1 MTVLTD
7 VFKTMQEQELAAA
20 AEAEKKRIA
29 HIYCQTGDGTLY
41 EVPLRKE
48 GTVEIK
54 VNNFSVKLPG
64 IATDDVIIS
73 TFDSVKELKELVK
86 SDNDDF
92 MEALI
97 DKSSFKFTELANKI
111 IRNIEPNEDNIS
123 RLYKSLKAIEKRA
136 EWFDASK
143 LLGYSDIDGDSAT
156 IVTSVLKESI
166 KGKVVEMRGGAFSVS
181 RALSRGPRFK
191 LNKKIP
197 KQLKLII
204 NDIFNG
210 YTYPND
216 IFNSTEDEET
226 KNQILK
232 VIGFFV
238 ELADL
243 LSD

>member
-7 VFKTMQEQELAAA
+7 VLKTMQEQGLATE
-20 AEAEKKRIA
+20 AEAGKKRIA

-41 EVPLRKE
+41 EVPLRRA

-54 VNNFSVKLPG
+54 VNNISVKLPG
-64 IATDDVIIS
+64 IATDGVIIS

-86 SDNDDF
+86 SDND
-92 MEALI
+92 
-97 DKSSFKFTELANKI
+97 
-111 IRNIEPNEDNIS
+111 EDNIS
-123 RLYKSLKAIEKRA
+123 RLYKSLKTIEKRA

-166 KGKVVEMRGGAFSVS
+166 KGKVVEMREGFGFSSAHLV
-181 RALSRGPRFK
+181 ARFK

-197 KQLKLII
+197 KKLKLII

-216 IFNSTEDEET
+216 DFFNSTEDEET

>member
-41 EVPLRKE
+41 EVPLRKG

-166 KGKVVEMRGGAFSVS
+166 KGKVVEMREGLGFSSAHLV
-181 RALSRGPRFK
+181 ARFK

-197 KQLKLII
+197 KKLKLII

>member
-7 VFKTMQEQELAAA
+7 VFKTMQEQALA
-20 AEAEKKRIA
+20 AEAEAKKKRIA

-41 EVPLRKE
+41 EVPLR
-48 GTVEIK
+48 GARTVEIK
-54 VNNFSVKLPG
+54 VNNISVKLPG
-64 IATDDVIIS
+64 IATDGVIIS

-123 RLYKSLKAIEKRA
+123 RLYKSLKTIEKRA

-166 KGKVVEMRGGAFSVS
+166 KGKVVEMDEGFGFSSKRLV
-181 RALSRGPRFK
+181 ARFK

-197 KQLKLII
+197 KKLKLII

>member
-7 VFKTMQEQELAAA
+7 VLKTMQEQGLA
-20 AEAEKKRIA
+20 AEAEAGKKRIA

-41 EVPLRKE
+41 EVPLRRA

-54 VNNFSVKLPG
+54 VNNISVKLPG
-64 IATDDVIIS
+64 IATDGVIIS

-123 RLYKSLKAIEKRA
+123 RLYKSLKTIEKRA

-166 KGKVVEMRGGAFSVS
+166 KGKVVEMREGFGFSSAHLV
-181 RALSRGPRFK
+181 ARFK

-197 KQLKLII
+197 KKLKLII

-216 IFNSTEDEET
+216 DFFNSTEDEET